1 VALEDVDV
9 EQGIPI
15 TQARK
20 LLSSI
25 LANGTVF
32 FSTHAKQEMT
42 KDNLTEDDVKNILRG
57 GRIHE
62 EPEWKDDSWRY
73 RFHTNTCCAV
83 VAFDSVTMSVV
94 VTAWRK

>member
-1 VALEDVDV
+1 MPLEDIDV
-9 EQGIPI
+9 EDRIPI
-15 TQARK
+15 VQARK

-25 LANGTVF
+25 LADGTVF
-32 FSTHAKQEMT
+32 FSTHAQKEMAN
-42 KDNLTEDDVKNILRG
+42 DNLTEDDVKNILRG
-57 GRIHE
+57 GRIYE
-62 EPEWKDDSWRY
+62 EPEWKSDSWRY